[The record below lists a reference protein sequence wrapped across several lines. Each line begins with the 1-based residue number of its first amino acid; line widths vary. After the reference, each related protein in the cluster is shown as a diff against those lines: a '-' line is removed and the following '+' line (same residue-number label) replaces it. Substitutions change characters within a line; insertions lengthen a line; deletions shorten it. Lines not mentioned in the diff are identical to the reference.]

1 MGSLSRAALA
11 ACIVLSGVGAQSSGA
26 GNTDALSLQ
35 SAGSRAITLHVKKRH
50 PSSRETVAGPWPR
63 FAKNMLA

>member
-11 ACIVLSGVGAQSSGA
+11 VCILLSGVGAQSSGA
-26 GNTDALSLQ
+26 SSTDALSLQ
-35 SAGSRAITLHVKKRH
+35 STGSIEVRLHVKKRH

-63 FAKNMLA
+63 FAKKMLA

>member
-1 MGSLSRAALA
+1 MGSLSSAALA

-26 GNTDALSLQ
+26 SNTDALSLQ
-35 SAGSRAITLHVKKRH
+35 STGSCEITLHVKKRH

-63 FAKNMLA
+63 FAKKMLA